1 VPDAPSLYAH
11 VPFCASRCSYCDFH
25 TAAKSPQALHDSA
38 NTWLRAVDRHLQSH
52 RRRFGDSGFKTVYL
66 GGGTPSWLPVEIL
79 IKVLDVLGKS
89 ARAGG
94 REPVEWTVEAN
105 PEDVTGEF
113 LNILAGSGVDRLSVG
128 VQSLEDEARRIAGR
142 RGSARDT
149 MRRLELIARDWSA
162 RWSADLMF
170 GLPGQTP
177 QGIARDADW
186 LAGLGA
192 GHVSLYELTLEP
204 GTPLQAAAEAG
215 TLRLADE
222 DERADQYDAAAEVLA
237 GAGYRRYE
245 VSNWAIPGRESIHNE
260 VYWAMGDWLAVGPSG
275 VGNVATENGAYLR
288 LENSDDDGRYYD
300 DPAGSVRESLVSGVD
315 AMFETLMT
323 ALRTAYGLN
332 ISCFKKRFGLDA
344 CTVFGKLHEEF
355 PELVQ
360 YDGTSLKPTERGLDV
375 LNVPLL
381 AALTNAERFERNST
395 TGNGVSA

>member
-1 VPDAPSLYAH
+1 M
-11 VPFCASRCSYCDFH
+11 
-25 TAAKSPQALHDSA
+25 
-38 NTWLRAVDRHLQSH
+38 
-52 RRRFGDSGFKTVYL
+52 YL

-94 REPVEWTVEAN
+94 REPAEWTVEAN
-105 PEDVTGEF
+105 PEDVTGEL
-113 LNILAGSGVDRLSVG
+113 LNMLAGSGVDRLSVG

-149 MRRLELIARDWSA
+149 MKRLELIARGWSA

-177 QGIARDADW
+177 SGIARDALW

-215 TLRLADE
+215 TVRLADE
-222 DERADQYDAAAEVLA
+222 DERADLYEAAAEVLV

-245 VSNWAIPGRESIHNE
+245 VSNWAIPGQESIHNE

-275 VGNVATENGAYLR
+275 VGNVASENGAFIR
-288 LENSDDDGRYYD
+288 LENADDDGRYYD

-315 AMFETLMT
+315 AMFETLLT
-323 ALRTAYGLN
+323 ALRTVRGLN
-332 ISCFKKRFGLDA
+332 VSSFENRFGIDA

-360 YDGTSLKPTERGLDV
+360 YDGISLKPTERGLDV

-381 AALTNAERFERNST
+381 AALTNAERFEKNST